1 MTEEKRYYVYKM
13 SGHYYIID
21 VKPIYEKLLFEGTLK
36 ECYEFVK
43 KERE

>member
-21 VKPIYEKLLFEGTLK
+21 VKPIYEKVLFEGTEK
-36 ECYEFVK
+36 ECYEFVEK
-43 KERE
+43 DIK